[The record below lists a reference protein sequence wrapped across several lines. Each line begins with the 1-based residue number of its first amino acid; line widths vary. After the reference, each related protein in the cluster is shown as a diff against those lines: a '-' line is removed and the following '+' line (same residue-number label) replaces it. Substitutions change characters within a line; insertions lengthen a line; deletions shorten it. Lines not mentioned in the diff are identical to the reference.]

1 MNDLF
6 HLDKYFSLINANG
19 RYVASLASPSH
30 HASHALNVTLRFL
43 SKCFQFE
50 SSSSGR
56 LKQTYFIMESFY
68 EKAPVLLN
76 IGGVLF
82 CLTILQVQF
91 DSWTLQWD
99 SN

>member
-1 MNDLF
+1 
-6 HLDKYFSLINANG
+6 
-19 RYVASLASPSH
+19 
-30 HASHALNVTLRFL
+30 
-43 SKCFQFE
+43 
-50 SSSSGR
+50 
-56 LKQTYFIMESFY
+56 MESFY